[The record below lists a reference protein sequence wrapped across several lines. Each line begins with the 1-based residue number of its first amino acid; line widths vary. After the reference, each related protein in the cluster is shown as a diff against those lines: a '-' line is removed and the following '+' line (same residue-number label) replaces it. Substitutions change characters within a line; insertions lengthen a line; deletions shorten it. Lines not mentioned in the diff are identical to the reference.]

1 MYMSYL
7 SVIKEVLKTD
17 FAIFHKNVIDKI
29 IDLAIWIIT
38 VTFVSVYL
46 MPAFGVSSD
55 SFGMFMIGSLI
66 ASAGLFE
73 VFPEVMNLVSDFEGS
88 QTIMFYTLLPI
99 PTSFV
104 FIRLLIYYTFS
115 SLFLAMCTIPMLKII
130 FWYRLSFEATNIF
143 QLMLIMALTNA
154 LYGAL
159 TLWTASMVPSVQ
171 KVGSVWMRFIY
182 PLWFLGGFQFP
193 WTALQQAFPYSA
205 IIALANPLLYVME
218 GTRAALSGQEGN
230 LPFWMCAGMIV
241 LFIIGFSWHAI
252 KRLKK
257 RLDFI

>member
-17 FAIFHKNVIDKI
+17 FAIFHKNVINKI
-29 IDLAIWIIT
+29 IDLAIWIVT
-38 VTFVSVYL
+38 VTFVSIYL
-46 MPAFGVSSD
+46 MPAFGVSSN

-73 VFPEVMNLVSDFEGS
+73 VFPEVMNLVSDFEGN

-104 FIRLLIYYTFS
+104 FIRLLLYYALS
-115 SLFLAMCTIPMLKII
+115 SLFLAACTIPMLKIF
-130 FWYRLSFEATNIF
+130 FWYRISFAATNIL
-143 QLMLIMALTNA
+143 QLMVIMILTNA

-159 TLWTASMVPSVQ
+159 TLWTSSMVPSVQ
-171 KVGSVWMRFIY
+171 KIGSVWMRFIY

-193 WTALQQAFPYSA
+193 WSALQQEFPKVA
-205 IIALANPLLYVME
+205 IIVLANPLLYVME
-218 GTRAALSGQEGN
+218 GTRAAFSGQEGY
-230 LPFWMCAGMIV
+230 LPFWACVGMLL
-241 LFIIGFSWHAI
+241 LFIVGFSWHAI

>member
-1 MYMSYL
+1 MNMSYFT
-7 SVIKEVLKTD
+7 VVKEILKTD
-17 FAIFHKNVIDKI
+17 FAIFHKNVINKI

-38 VTFVSVYL
+38 VTFVSIYL
-46 MPAFGVSSD
+46 MPAFGVSD
-55 SFGMFMIGSLI
+55 AFGMFTVAGLI

-73 VFPEVMNLVSDFEGS
+73 VFPEVMNLVSDFEGN

-104 FIRLLIYYTFS
+104 FVRLLLYYALS
-115 SLFLAMCTIPMLKII
+115 SLFLALCTIPLLKII
-130 FWYRLSFEATNIF
+130 FWYRVSFAQTDVV
-143 QLMLIMALTNA
+143 QLLIIMALTGA

-159 TLWTASMVPSVQ
+159 TLWAASMVPSVQ

-182 PLWFLGGFQFP
+182 PLWFLGGFQFS
-193 WTALQQAFPYSA
+193 WIALQKAFPTFAMIS
-205 IIALANPLLYVME
+205 LLNPLIYVME
-218 GTRAALSGQEGN
+218 GTRAAFSGQDGY
-230 LPFWMCAGMIV
+230 LPFWTCAAMVMVFIV
-241 LFIIGFSWHAI
+241 GFSWHAI